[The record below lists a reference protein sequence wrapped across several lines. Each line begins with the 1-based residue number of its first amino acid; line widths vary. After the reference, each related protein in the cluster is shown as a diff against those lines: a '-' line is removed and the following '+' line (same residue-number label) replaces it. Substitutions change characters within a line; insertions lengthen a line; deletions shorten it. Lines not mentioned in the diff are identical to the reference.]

1 MLFGVAEFSLLMGG
15 AALGSDLEV
24 KAEHEGN
31 VFVVQASAAM
41 QVPLE
46 LAWQVI
52 TDYNHLGQFIPDMTE
67 SRVVQRDGQKVV
79 VAQTGTVRFLV
90 FSRSIQVTLEVDE
103 VPFERVTS
111 RAVSG
116 DFKEMNGRYVLEQ
129 QGTEVKL
136 HYEGRIV
143 PDFFVPPLLGT
154 LVVRRVME
162 GQFRAMVQEI
172 IRRSE
177 SVH

>member
-1 MLFGVAEFSLLMGG
+1 MLFGVAEVSLLMAG

-24 KAEHEGN
+24 KAEHQGD
-31 VFVVQASAAM
+31 VFVVQASAGM

-46 LAWQVI
+46 LAWQVV
-52 TDYNHLGQFIPDMTE
+52 TDYNHLSQFIPDMTE
-67 SRVVQRDGQKVV
+67 SRVMRRDGHKVV
-79 VAQTGTVRFLV
+79 VAQTGKVRFLV

-111 RAVSG
+111 RAISG
-116 DFKEMNGRYVLEQ
+116 DFKEMNGSYVLEQ
-129 QGTEVKL
+129 QGAEVRL
-136 HYEGRIV
+136 RYEGRLI
-143 PDFFVPPLLGT
+143 PDFFVPPLLGR
-154 LVVRRVME
+154 LVVRRVIE

-172 IRRSE
+172 IRRSG